1 MPFNSRNK
9 IGWHEF
15 IGFSVN
21 FLYEKQER
29 KKPSGD

>member
-1 MPFNSRNK
+1 MPFNYRNK

-15 IGFSVN
+15 IEFSIN
-21 FLYEKQER
+21 SLYEKQER